1 AVSVMSGW
9 GDLCAPASMTLMGG
23 PIDTRQNP
31 TAVNRLAEENNIDWF
46 EGNVVTVVPP
56 PYPGTGRHVYPGFIQ
71 LTNFISMNFD
81 RHMQS
86 FHELFDHLV
95 RGDDEEAGKR
105 SAFYDEYLAVMD
117 LPAEFYLQTVKTV
130 FQDHALPK
138 GEMI

>member
-1 AVSVMSGW
+1 YIDYVIDFLHFLGPNTHVLAVCQPSVPVVAAVSVMSGW

-86 FHELFDHLV
+86 FHELFDH
-95 RGDDEEAGKR
+95 
-105 SAFYDEYLAVMD
+105 
-117 LPAEFYLQTVKTV
+117 
-130 FQDHALPK
+130 
-138 GEMI
+138 